1 MNSFVIISYLVLYAL
16 TFLCFYIPISCGN
29 KKIGKLV
36 GLILGVL
43 IILLLIEN
51 ADLPF
56 IFILSLIF
64 VFQII
69 FLIYW
74 TLRKLGKQ
82 RMGKVLVYVLTTA
95 FILLLMT
102 PWIEDWTY
110 NKKDVRKVLS
120 FHNIDLKDN
129 FKILKNESGGLRDFY
144 ETFTIKLS
152 DKDFNRISNMIKNSP
167 HYKGYFKDY
176 SDRPTLQYNGNETI
190 DFETDNYVEREYIT
204 DDKMNNGTYHFHF
217 QLEKKGKELSYIGSD
232 E

>member
-1 MNSFVIISYLVLYAL
+1 MNSFVLISYLVLYAL
-16 TFLCFYIPISCGN
+16 TFFCFYVPISCGN
-29 KKIGKLV
+29 KETGKLV

-43 IILLLIEN
+43 ITLLLIAN
-51 ADLPF
+51 ADFPF
-56 IFILSLIF
+56 IFILPLIF

-74 TLRKLGKQ
+74 SLRKLGKQ
-82 RMGKVLVYVLTTA
+82 RTGKVLVYVLTTA
-95 FILLLMT
+95 FILLLMS

-110 NKKDVRKVLS
+110 SKKDVRKVLS

-129 FKILKNESGGLRDFY
+129 FKILKNESGGFRDFY

-152 DKDFNRISNMIKNSP
+152 DNDFNRISNMIKTSP

-176 SDRPTLQYNGNETI
+176 SNTPELHYDGNETI
-190 DFETDNYVEREYIT
+190 DFETDDFVEREYIT

-217 QLEKKGKELSYIGSD
+217 QLDKKDKELSYIGSD